1 MNDIFAKNIQMI
13 NVNEYFDGKVKSLS
27 LQGPG
32 GKETVGVMKPG
43 EYTFKTDL
51 KEIMTVVSGA
61 LTVKLPGES
70 DWKLFQGG
78 EIFEVDAKSS
88 FHLKVYTDTAY
99 LCQFVG

>member
-1 MNDIFAKNIQMI
+1 
-13 NVNEYFDGKVKSLS
+13 
-27 LQGPG
+27 
-32 GKETVGVMKPG
+32 
-43 EYTFKTDL
+43 
-51 KEIMTVVSGA
+51 MTVVSGA